1 VVNSIQVARRL
12 QYEIVDED
20 PFSFFKWKWEV
31 GRKEAERF
39 FVGAG
44 EA

>member
-12 QYEIVDED
+12 QYKIVDED
-20 PFSFFKWKWEV
+20 PFSVFQVEV

-44 EA
+44 DS